1 MRSEP
6 TIVIPFVRESASV
19 SMFESSNSRRPLL
32 PFEVAPA
39 PAPTPTP
46 IGSNDGIKN
55 MTGVIMPAASL
66 DAVSVDVYCMVV
78 FAWIVE
84 IALNPLAGLWTD
96 TITTAA
102 ASNEVVT
109 AVAAVTD
116 EIEAAVVGLAVG
128 AAVGA
133 AEGAAVGAAVGAAEG
148 AAVGTAVGAAV
159 GMLPQMWPLETTAA
173 RLTPSLDMAMPCQFL
188 VGPGLKVFSV
198 QVAPLSLELHML
210 P

>member
-1 MRSEP
+1 MQARIDPKKSVTKLRSHTRSNGTTRSVP
-6 TIVIPFVRESASV
+6 MIAIPFVRESASV

-66 DAVSVDVYCMVV
+66 DAVSVVVYCMVV

-96 TITTAA
+96 IITTAA

-109 AVAAVTD
+109 AVAAVRD
-116 EIEAAVVGLAVG
+116 EVEAAVVGLAVG
-128 AAVGA
+128 AAVGGVGVA
-133 AEGAAVGAAVGAAEG
+133 VGDAVGVAEGAVVGTAVGAAEG

-159 GMLPQMWPLETTAA
+159 GMPYQT
-173 RLTPSLDMAMPCQFL
+173 
-188 VGPGLKVFSV
+188 
-198 QVAPLSLELHML
+198 
-210 P
+210 